1 MAHCVGETISIHST
15 LSTERISSMALGRY
29 CLRRGGGSKAL
40 WVAKACSSSES
51 LPEVDR
57 WSSGAF
63 RHLFTRTL
71 CLGCEG
77 PSITVLSTYPA
88 IESLISFPTRL
99 STRLRRNGGTG
110 FSLKWTSTLR
120 HRVGSA
126 RSSAP
131 ERNLVMCRSWWTR
144 SAL

>member
-1 MAHCVGETISIHST
+1 MCWRLLSIDGGALRGRANPNPNPTPNPNAAAHCVGETISIHST
-15 LSTERISSMALGRY
+15 LSTERISSMALGRC

-57 WSSGAF
+57 WSTGAF
-63 RHLFTRTL
+63 RHLCTRTL

-99 STRLRRNGGTG
+99 STVSYTHLTLPTNLR
-110 FSLKWTSTLR
+110 
-120 HRVGSA
+120 V
-126 RSSAP
+126 
-131 ERNLVMCRSWWTR
+131 
-144 SAL
+144 